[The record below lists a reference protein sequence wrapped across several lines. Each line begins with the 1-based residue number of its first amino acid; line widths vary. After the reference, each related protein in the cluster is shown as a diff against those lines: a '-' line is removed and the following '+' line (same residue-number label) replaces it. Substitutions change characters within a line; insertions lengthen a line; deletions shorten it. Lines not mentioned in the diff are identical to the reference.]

1 LLRLLLLLLRLLL
14 LRLLLLCLLV
24 LLLSGDYFCCLLERL
39 LSGGLFIL
47 SGGLLLLLSDG
58 LLLLGLRLSGG
69 LLLLDF
75 LPRSL
80 GLYSGLSLG
89 LLLREALLP
98 VLLCEVLLLLRLLC
112 LSLSWSVAGDKVRL
126 LGIWGIRKGFRP
138 RMLLIRIV
146 KKSFIKKLRSVSKN
160 WKVYLRFGN

>member
-1 LLRLLLLLLRLLL
+1 MASFR
-14 LRLLLLCLLV
+14 
-24 LLLSGDYFCCLLERL
+24 
-39 LSGGLFIL
+39 GLFIL
-47 SGGLLLLLSDG
+47 SGGLFLLLSGG

-80 GLYSGLSLG
+80 GLCSGLSLG

-98 VLLCEVLLLLRLLC
+98 VLLCKVLLLLRLLC
-112 LSLSWSVAGDKVRL
+112 LSLSWPVVGDKVRL
-126 LGIWGIRKGFRP
+126 LGIWVIQKDFRP

-146 KKSFIKKLRSVSKN
+146 K
-160 WKVYLRFGN
+160 

>member
-1 LLRLLLLLLRLLL
+1 MA
-14 LRLLLLCLLV
+14 
-24 LLLSGDYFCCLLERL
+24 SF
-39 LSGGLFIL
+39 GGLFIL
-47 SGGLLLLLSDG
+47 SGGLLLLLSGG

-112 LSLSWSVAGDKVRL
+112 LSLSWPVAGDKVCL
-126 LGIWGIRKGFRP
+126 FGFGEFERA
-138 RMLLIRIV
+138 
-146 KKSFIKKLRSVSKN
+146 FDHAC
-160 WKVYLRFGN
+160 

>member
-1 LLRLLLLLLRLLL
+1 MKSRGLCQNIHFHTTLLSGE
-14 LRLLLLCLLV
+14 LLLLCLLEW
-24 LLLSGDYFCCLLERL
+24 LLSGI
-39 LSGGLFIL
+39 LFIL
-47 SGGLLLLLSDG
+47 LGGLLLLL
-58 LLLLGLRLSGG
+58 LGG

-80 GLYSGLSLG
+80 GLYSGLSLD
-89 LLLREALLP
+89 LLLHEALLP
-98 VLLCEVLLLLRLLC
+98 VLLCEILLLLRLLC
-112 LSLSWSVAGDKVRL
+112 LSLSWPVAGDKVRL

>member
-1 LLRLLLLLLRLLL
+1 MMPSLLLTLRLGLLWLLLLQRRLLCLVVVL
-14 LRLLLLCLLV
+14 LSVGLLLLCLLE
-24 LLLSGDYFCCLLERL
+24 LL

-47 SGGLLLLLSDG
+47 SGGLLLLLSGG

-112 LSLSWSVAGDKVRL
+112 LSLSWPVAGDKEIGRAHV
-126 LGIWGIRKGFRP
+126 
-138 RMLLIRIV
+138 
-146 KKSFIKKLRSVSKN
+146 
-160 WKVYLRFGN
+160 

>member
-1 LLRLLLLLLRLLL
+1 MASSTTASSAMSSGLLLLGG
-14 LRLLLLCLLV
+14 LLLLCLL
-24 LLLSGDYFCCLLERL
+24 EQL

-47 SGGLLLLLSDG
+47 SGGLLLLLSGG
-58 LLLLGLRLSGG
+58 LILLGLCLSGG

-89 LLLREALLP
+89 LLLCEALLP

-112 LSLSWSVAGDKVRL
+112 LSLSWPVAGDKVRL

>member
-1 LLRLLLLLLRLLL
+1 MSSWATPFGGLLLL
-14 LRLLLLCLLV
+14 
-24 LLLSGDYFCCLLERL
+24 CLLERL
-39 LSGGLFIL
+39 LSGRLFIL
-47 SGGLLLLLSDG
+47 SGWLLLLLLGG
-58 LLLLGLRLSGG
+58 LLLLGLCRSGG

-98 VLLCEVLLLLRLLC
+98 VLLCEVLLLLQLLC
-112 LSLSWSVAGDKVRL
+112 LSLSWPVAGDKVRF
-126 LGIWGIRKGFRP
+126 LGIWGIQKGFRS

>member
-1 LLRLLLLLLRLLL
+1 MASSAMSSWATPFRGLLLL
-14 LRLLLLCLLV
+14 
-24 LLLSGDYFCCLLERL
+24 CLLERL
-39 LSGGLFIL
+39 LSGELFIL
-47 SGGLLLLLSDG
+47 SGGLLLLLLGG
-58 LLLLGLRLSGG
+58 LLLLGLCLSGG

-89 LLLREALLP
+89 LLLRESLLP
-98 VLLCEVLLLLRLLC
+98 VLLCEVLLLLQLLC
-112 LSLSWSVAGDKVRL
+112 LSLSWLVAGDKVRL

-138 RMLLIRIV
+138 RMLLIRTV

-160 WKVYLRFGN
+160 WKVYLRFEN

>member
-1 LLRLLLLLLRLLL
+1 MSSWATPFG
-14 LRLLLLCLLV
+14 RLLLLCLL
-24 LLLSGDYFCCLLERL
+24 EQL

-58 LLLLGLRLSGG
+58 LLLLGLRLLGG

-80 GLYSGLSLG
+80 ELYSGLSLG

-98 VLLCEVLLLLRLLC
+98 VLLCEVLLLLRLPL
-112 LSLSWSVAGDKVRL
+112 
-126 LGIWGIRKGFRP
+126 
-138 RMLLIRIV
+138 V
-146 KKSFIKKLRSVSKN
+146 KR
-160 WKVYLRFGN
+160 